1 MQDSEADKNKMGPP
15 PWSEAPECATHR
27 AMDSDGGWLF
37 YRGRPERARVGLA
50 WAGRACGLRQPYM
63 GDAHGRGWVETCES
77 RPTDDDWVGHVSPC
91 AGHSYEDEPPEIDTE
106 TLRMFHEGV
115 KSGEVNVVAD
125 APGYECLRRTL
136 DDAYEQ
142 AAYGKGAERHG
153 NSHPF
158 DRQPMQ
164 HLISDHGLGFATG
177 QAAKKAS
184 EALGMDHGA
193 ARRELLGAI
202 VYLAGAIV
210 WMDRQEEA

>member
-1 MQDSEADKNKMGPP
+1 MSEQTKIGPP
-15 PWSEAPECATHR
+15 PWSEVPAWAHWR
-27 AMDSDGGWLF
+27 AMNVNGNWGWYNAKPTTSALEWLATDSRSPA
-37 YRGRPERARVGLA
+37 RGYVS
-50 WAGRACGLRQPYM
+50 
-63 GDAHGRGWVETCES
+63 DAQGRGWVETLEA
-77 RPTDDDWVGHVSPC
+77 RPTDTGDDWPGHTSPE
-91 AGHSYEDEPPEIDTE
+91 ARSIEDEPPEIDAE

-125 APGYECLRRTL
+125 VPGYESLRRVL
-136 DDAYEQ
+136 DAAYEQ
-142 AAYGKGAERHG
+142 AAYGKGKERHG
-153 NSHPF
+153 NGQSF
-158 DRQPMQ
+158 DQQPMQ

-210 WMDRQEEA
+210 WMDRQEED

>member
-1 MQDSEADKNKMGPP
+1 MSEQTKIGPP
-15 PWSEAPECATHR
+15 PWSEVPAWAHWR
-27 AMDSDGGWLF
+27 AMDEDGDWYF
-37 YRGRPERARVGLA
+37 YRARPELSDIHWRERSQARPSPDYVGDS
-50 WAGRACGLRQPYM
+50 R
-63 GDAHGRGWVETCES
+63 GRGWVETLES
-77 RPTDDDWVGHVSPC
+77 RPTDTGDDWPGRTGDLHGSI
-91 AGHSYEDEPPEIDTE
+91 EDEPPEIDAE
-106 TLRMFHEGV
+106 TLRIFHEGV

-125 APGYECLRRTL
+125 VPGYESLRRTL

-210 WMDRQEEA
+210 WMDRQEEED

>member
-1 MQDSEADKNKMGPP
+1 MSEQTKMGPP
-15 PWSEAPECATHR
+15 PWSEAPEWAQWL
-27 AMDSDGGWLF
+27 AMDGDDAWGWHNAKPVKGARDWLSTDSRSPA
-37 YRGRPERARVGLA
+37 RGYVGDS
-50 WAGRACGLRQPYM
+50 R
-63 GDAHGRGWVETCES
+63 GRGWIATLEA
-77 RPTDDDWVGHVSPC
+77 RPTDTGDDWPGHVSPE
-91 AGHSYEDEPPEIDTE
+91 ARSIEDEAPEIDAQ

-125 APGYECLRRTL
+125 VPGYESLRRTL

-142 AAYGKGAERHG
+142 AAHGKGAERHG
-153 NSHPF
+153 NGLPF

-210 WMDRQEEA
+210 WMDRQEED